1 MTVVKINT
9 ISVPEGA
16 GEHFEARF
24 AAREGAVDQRPGF
37 LSFRLLRPLEEGERY
52 LVVTEWES
60 DEDFTAWR
68 TDPAAHPRKMDA
80 ARQAPD
86 NAHLGAQLLEFE
98 VVNLPEVE
106 HGQTPQ
112 AGFVSIVALSFLPGM
127 EKVIEQRFAAR
138 KAAVDAAPGFS
149 FFELWRPVNG
159 VEDYYV
165 VTGWDAQESYDAWA
179 AARERAPHN
188 TADQPKNRGLDV
200 TLHGYAV
207 VQQSTK
213 R

>member
-1 MTVVKINT
+1 MTVVKINA

-37 LSFRLLRPLEEGERY
+37 LSFRLLRPLNEGERY

-60 DEDFTAWR
+60 EEDFTAWCS
-68 TDPAAHPRKMDA
+68 DPTAHPRKMEENRHA
-80 ARQAPD
+80 A
-86 NAHLGAQLLEFE
+86 AHADLSAQLLEFD

-106 HGQTPQ
+106 HGETPQ
-112 AGFVSIVALSFLPGM
+112 AGFVSLVALSFLPGM

-149 FFELWRPVNG
+149 FFELWRPVRG
-159 VEDYYV
+159 VEEYYV
-165 VTGWDAQESYDAWA
+165 VTGWDSQDSYDSWA
-179 AARERAPHN
+179 EARERAPHN

>member
-1 MTVVKINT
+1 MTVVKINA

-16 GEHFEARF
+16 AERFEARF

-37 LSFRLLRPLEEGERY
+37 RSFRLLRPLEGSDRY

-68 TDPAAHPRKMDA
+68 SDPAAHPRKMEE
-80 ARQAPD
+80 ARQAPG
-86 NAHLGAQLLEFE
+86 NADLGAQLLEFE
-98 VVNLPEVE
+98 VVELPEVE
-106 HGQTPQ
+106 HGNTPP
-112 AGFVSIVALSFLPGM
+112 ASFVSIVALSFLPGM

-149 FFELWRPVNG
+149 FFQLWRPVNG
-159 VEDYYV
+159 VEEYYV
-165 VTGWDAQESYDAWA
+165 VTGWDAQDSYDAWA
-179 AARERAPHN
+179 EARERAPHN

-200 TLHGYAV
+200 ELRSFAV
-207 VQQSTK
+207 IQASVTQ
-213 R
+213 